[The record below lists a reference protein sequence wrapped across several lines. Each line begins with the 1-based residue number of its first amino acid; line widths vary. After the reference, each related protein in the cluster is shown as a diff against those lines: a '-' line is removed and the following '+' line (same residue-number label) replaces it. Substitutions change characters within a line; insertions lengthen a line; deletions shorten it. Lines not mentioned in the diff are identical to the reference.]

1 MQEREIKNILTD
13 DYAFDKW
20 QRLIDFVFPKVNF
33 ENSIVSLDDSS
44 NKTKYIHQKGDITLT
59 DGKKIIILEVCI
71 KKENKIAKTKV
82 GFHNITAKY
91 IDQANNHGILV
102 FYVSEDKSQQD
113 YRLSFIC
120 KESRFNEEGQFEEFK
135 TNPKRYTYLLGIN
148 ESATTAAKR
157 LRELAAKKNTFNF
170 ELKDV
175 IDAFSVEKLNDEF
188 FKKYKEQFQIFNNY
202 LIEDD
207 KIRYSIFDIDK
218 NEKEEDKT
226 ANELP
231 IRDFTKKLL
240 GRLVFLYFLQRKG
253 WMGVPTPTGSQKVTW
268 KNGYKNFV
276 YKLFTEAA
284 KPEKFHS
291 KYLSELFYNTLNNE
305 SRENFVFLIDGK
317 SPFKDAK
324 NVSVPYLNGGLF
336 DDDFPKGNKIDFPKH
351 IFENLFEFLEQYN
364 FTIDENSPE
373 DHEVGIDPEMLGHI
387 FENLLEDNR
396 DKGAYYTPKEV
407 VHYMSQQSII
417 EYLKHNLNTDSK
429 DIDDFVKGNVVS
441 DFVRAN
447 HSLIKKLL
455 KEVKVCDPAIGSG
468 AFPMGVLK
476 VIFTALQNLH
486 NAISPNESFNEA
498 KVKKDIIQK
507 SIYGVDLEKGAV
519 DIARLRFWLALVVD
533 EDKPQPLPN
542 LDYKIMQGN
551 SILEKF
557 EDVDLS
563 NLLKDE
569 NEEIITAHK
578 GQVELPGFGRNQ
590 SVFVF
595 DSTTKEEFQSLI
607 DLYFDFKVDTSYPYK
622 TKQEVK
628 AKINSII
635 EGKLKAKFALD
646 KTKLQATLAEKQS
659 HVKANTI
666 NTHDPKGVQDK
677 KTKAVEKLNKEI
689 ESLEYKIAHLSDIL
703 DRLNRWEHEEKE
715 RPYFLWHTYFKDVFD
730 KGKFDIIIGNPPYIK
745 EYTNRKAFD
754 GIRDSPYYM
763 GKMDIWYF
771 FACFCI
777 DMLKDNGGIQCFIAQ
792 NNWITSS
799 GAAKLRNKI
808 VQETEMLS
816 FIDFGNYKVFQSAGI
831 QTMIYVVKKTTPRE
845 KYTTNYARLLVDNID
860 KTFLDYFLQTD
871 ANTIHENFEK
881 VNFEFVPD
889 TYIDGY
895 ITFANDT
902 NENILKKIQEVEHI
916 RLEEKEI
923 ATGIQPNP
931 DVVNTRNIKRFT
943 EREINDNKIKVGDGV
958 FVVPKGKFDK
968 LDDAEKKYIKPVFEP
983 NEVQRYKFID
993 DYESEIL
1000 YITKANYQN
1009 DAPNLLKH
1017 LSVYSKIM
1025 EERRE
1030 NQNGR
1035 LTYYHLQWPRD
1046 ENFFKEGEKILSVR
1060 KCDRPTFIYTKAMSY
1075 VMLSFN
1081 VIRTER
1087 VNLKYL
1093 TALLN
1098 SKLIAFWLRNKGKM
1112 QGNNYQIDKEPLLEI
1127 PIALSDKQQIIA
1139 TLVDYILL
1147 VHQPRKEQLIKYIGD
1162 DLIIHSFDE
1171 VIDQAFYEIYFGAEP
1186 EMAELQVLKYLENI
1200 KPISEDYTDADIET
1214 VVKFYHWLHE
1224 QTNPVRTALLKANIV
1239 SKDII
1244 GVINSTIS

>member
-13 DYAFDKW
+13 DYTFDKW

-417 EYLKHNLNTDSK
+417 EYLKHNLNTDSN
-429 DIDDFVKGNVVS
+429 DIDDFVKGNIVS

-569 NEEIITAHK
+569 NDEIITAHK

-607 DLYFDFKVDTSYPYK
+607 DLYFDFKVDASHLYK

-659 HVKANTI
+659 HVKANAI
-666 NTHDPKGVQDK
+666 NAHDPKGVQDK

-745 EYTNRKAFD
+745 EYTNRNAFD

-860 KTFLDYFLQTD
+860 KTFLDYFLQSD
-871 ANTIHENFEK
+871 ATTTHENFERL
-881 VNFEFVPD
+881 NFEFVPAS
-889 TYIDGY
+889 YADGY

-902 NENILKKIQEVEHI
+902 NDYILKKIQGVQHTK
-916 RLEEKEI
+916 LLEKEVAQGI
-923 ATGIQPNP
+923 VFPQDFLNKKSAEKLGEGFKVGNGVFALNATELKSLQLSKNEEAIIKPYFTTEQFKRFYAKNENDFWLIYTDSSFKKQETINHYP
-931 DVVNTRNIKRFT
+931 NIKRHLDKFAKVITSDNYPYGLHRAREERFFKNEKIIVQRKCPGRPIFTYANFDTYVSATFFLIQT
-943 EREINDNKIKVGDGV
+943 ER
-958 FVVPKGKFDK
+958 
-968 LDDAEKKYIKPVFEP
+968 A
-983 NEVQRYKFID
+983 
-993 DYESEIL
+993 
-1000 YITKANYQN
+1000 
-1009 DAPNLLKH
+1009 
-1017 LSVYSKIM
+1017 
-1025 EERRE
+1025 
-1030 NQNGR
+1030 
-1035 LTYYHLQWPRD
+1035 
-1046 ENFFKEGEKILSVR
+1046 
-1060 KCDRPTFIYTKAMSY
+1060 
-1075 VMLSFN
+1075 
-1081 VIRTER
+1081 
-1087 VNLKYL
+1087 NLKYL

-1098 SKLIAFWLRNKGKM
+1098 SKLVAFWLRSKGKM

-1127 PIALSDKQQIIA
+1127 PIALSDKQHIIA

-1171 VIDQAFYEIYFGAEP
+1171 VIDQSFYEIYFGAEP

>member
-13 DYAFDKW
+13 DFAFDKW
-20 QRLIDFVFPKVNF
+20 QRLIDFVFPRVNF
-33 ENSIVSLDDSS
+33 ENSILSLDDSS
-44 NKTKYIHQKGDITLT
+44 NKIKYIHQKGDITLT

-82 GFHNITAKY
+82 GFHSITAKY

-202 LIEDD
+202 LIEENI
-207 KIRYSIFDIDK
+207 IRYSIFDIDK

-253 WMGVPTPTGSQKVTW
+253 WMGVPTPTGNQKVTW

-284 KPEKFHS
+284 IPEKFHS

-305 SRENFVFLIDGK
+305 YRENFVFLIDGK
-317 SPFKDAK
+317 SPFKDSK

-351 IFENLFEFLEQYN
+351 IFVNLFEFLEQYN

-417 EYLKHNLNTDSK
+417 EYLKHNLITDSK
-429 DIDDFVKGNVVS
+429 DIDDFIKGNIVS

-486 NAISPNESFNEA
+486 SAISPNESFNEA
-498 KVKKDIIQK
+498 KLKKDIIQK

-569 NEEIITAHK
+569 SDDILIAHK

-595 DSTTKEEFQSLI
+595 DRTTKEEFQSLI
-607 DLYFDFKVDTSYPYK
+607 DLYFDFKVDASHPYI

-628 AKINSII
+628 ARINSII

-646 KTKLQATLAEKQS
+646 KTKLQVTLAEKQS
-659 HVKANTI
+659 HVKANAI
-666 NTHDPKGVQDK
+666 YAHDPKGVQDK
-677 KTKAVEKLNKEI
+677 KTKAAEKLYKEI

-703 DRLNRWEHEEKE
+703 NRLNRWEHEEKE

-745 EYTNRKAFD
+745 EHTNRKAFD
-754 GIRDSPYYM
+754 GIRESPYFI
-763 GKMDIWYF
+763 GKMDLWHF
-771 FACFCI
+771 FACYFI
-777 DMLKDNGGIQCFIAQ
+777 DMLKDDGGIQCFIAQ

-799 GAAKLRNKI
+799 GSAKLRNKI
-808 VQETEMLS
+808 VRETEMLS
-816 FIDFGNYKVFQSAGI
+816 FIDFGNYKVFQNAGI

-845 KYTTNYARLLVDNID
+845 KYTTNYSRLLVDNID
-860 KTFLDYFLQTD
+860 KTFLDYFLKSD
-871 ANTIHENFEK
+871 IKEKHENFEK
-881 VNFEFVPD
+881 LSFEFVPAS
-889 TYIDGY
+889 YIDGY

-902 NENILKKIQEVEHI
+902 NDNIIKKIQTVEHI
-916 RLEEKEI
+916 KLLSEEV
-923 ATGIQPNP
+923 ASGI
-931 DVVNTRNIKRFT
+931 DFT
-943 EREINDNKIKVGDGV
+943 QDFLSKKNAEKLGNGFKAGNGV
-958 FVVPKGKFDK
+958 FA
-968 LDDAEKKYIKPVFEP
+968 LSKKEL
-983 NEVQRYKFID
+983 ID
-993 DYESEIL
+993 L
-1000 YITKANYQN
+1000 
-1009 DAPNLLKH
+1009 NL
-1017 LSVYSKIM
+1017 
-1025 EERRE
+1025 
-1030 NQNGR
+1030 
-1035 LTYYHLQWPRD
+1035 T
-1046 ENFFKEGEKILSVR
+1046 EGEKELIKPYFTTEKFGRYFAKNENDYWVIYTGSPFKNPQAILPYPNLKRHLDQFADIITSDNKPYGLHRTREERFFKDKKILALR
-1060 KCDRPTFIYTKAMSY
+1060 KCTARPVFTY
-1075 VMLSFN
+1075 VDFDTYVARPYLL
-1081 VIRTER
+1081 IKTER
-1087 VNLKYL
+1087 INLKYL

-1098 SKLIAFWLRNKGKM
+1098 SKLVAFWLRNQGKM

-1127 PIALSDKQQIIA
+1127 PIALSDKQHIIA

-1162 DLIIHSFDE
+1162 DLIIYSFDE
-1171 VIDQAFYEIYFGAEP
+1171 VIDQAFYEIYFGAES
-1186 EMAELQVLKYLENI
+1186 EIAELQVLKYLEKI
-1200 KPISEDYTDADIET
+1200 KPISEYYTDADIET

>member
-82 GFHNITAKY
+82 SFHNITAKY

-218 NEKEEDKT
+218 NEKEENKT

-607 DLYFDFKVDTSYPYK
+607 DLYFDFKVDTSHPYK

-860 KTFLDYFLQTD
+860 KTFLDYFLQSD
-871 ANTIHENFEK
+871 ANTIHENFERL
-881 VNFEFVPD
+881 NFEFVPAS
-889 TYIDGY
+889 YADGY

-902 NENILKKIQEVEHI
+902 NDYILKKIQGIQHI
-916 RLEEKEI
+916 KLLEKEVAQGI
-923 ATGIQPNP
+923 VFPQDFLNKKSAEKLGEGFKVGNGVFALNATELKSLQLSKNEEGIIKPYFTTEQFKRFYAKNENDYWLIYTDSSFKKQETINHYP
-931 DVVNTRNIKRFT
+931 NIKRHLDKFAKVITSDNYPYGLHRAREERFFKNEKIIVQRKCPGRPIFTYANFDTYVSATFFLIQT
-943 EREINDNKIKVGDGV
+943 ER
-958 FVVPKGKFDK
+958 
-968 LDDAEKKYIKPVFEP
+968 A
-983 NEVQRYKFID
+983 
-993 DYESEIL
+993 
-1000 YITKANYQN
+1000 
-1009 DAPNLLKH
+1009 
-1017 LSVYSKIM
+1017 
-1025 EERRE
+1025 
-1030 NQNGR
+1030 
-1035 LTYYHLQWPRD
+1035 
-1046 ENFFKEGEKILSVR
+1046 
-1060 KCDRPTFIYTKAMSY
+1060 
-1075 VMLSFN
+1075 
-1081 VIRTER
+1081 
-1087 VNLKYL
+1087 NLKYL

-1098 SKLIAFWLRNKGKM
+1098 SKLVAFWLRSKGKM

-1200 KPISEDYTDADIET
+1200 KPISEDYTDTDIET